1 MRVSNLHEAKKV
13 PMVSVLPRYN
23 SWSRG
28 PLTKE
33 PFFILEF
40 ETRTQQ
46 VQSLRFQFQSIKI
59 CP

>member
-1 MRVSNLHEAKKV
+1 MRIKKRLLKKRVLYMRVSNLHEAKKV

-23 SWSRG
+23 SWGRG

-46 VQSLRFQFQSIKI
+46 V
-59 CP
+59 